1 MADAEMAETKAFFE
15 HGSSADLSAAIL
27 GADID
32 MDETAG
38 AATPLLEHEDFDWV
52 RALLEREEVHRAQ
65 NPSASGDED
74 TASMELST
82 GPPVVGQR
90 SSGKR
95 GRGSRSE
102 DSAGTEDADWR
113 SRELDDFDGTG
124 ATEDGK
130 RRKIA
135 WTNTEDLVI
144 LTCVRRLGT
153 QWPKIAVHLTGRT
166 PDAVRNRW
174 HRLQRTHSLAN
185 TEEGN
190 AALDQLLIVAGVL
203 TPEEAAA
210 KPSQAPGAPP
220 PPPPPPPAP
229 PPPPPPPAAP
239 PPPPPPPRRAP
250 PSTRRRRTRS
260 ACVAPTTA
268 ERCGSRRRTS

>member
-1 MADAEMAETKAFFE
+1 MSEVEAAVQAGNILSA
-15 HGSSADLSAAIL
+15 SSGDLSGAIL
-27 GADID
+27 ALDVD
-32 MDETAG
+32 MDETG

-135 WTNTEDLVI
+135 WTARESALI
-144 LTCVRRLGT
+144 LGGVRAIGT
-153 QWPKIAVHLTGRT
+153 QS
-166 PDAVRNRW
+166 
-174 HRLQRTHSLAN
+174 HSR
-185 TEEGN
+185 
-190 AALDQLLIVAGVL
+190 
-203 TPEEAAA
+203 
-210 KPSQAPGAPP
+210 
-220 PPPPPPPAP
+220 
-229 PPPPPPPAAP
+229 
-239 PPPPPPPRRAP
+239 PRRAALGVRGAA
-250 PSTRRRRTRS
+250 RR
-260 ACVAPTTA
+260 
-268 ERCGSRRRTS
+268 G

>member
-1 MADAEMAETKAFFE
+1 MKAAVDAGNFLSA
-15 HGSSADLSAAIL
+15 SSGDLSGAIL
-27 GADID
+27 ALDVD
-32 MDETAG
+32 MDETG

-210 KPSQAPGAPP
+210 KPSQAPGS
-220 PPPPPPPAP
+220 
-229 PPPPPPPAAP
+229 AAAAAAAAAGP
-239 PPPPPPPRRAP
+239 
-250 PSTRRRRTRS
+250 
-260 ACVAPTTA
+260 
-268 ERCGSRRRTS
+268 